1 MLNKAARCFIIAEA
15 GVNHN
20 GDVSLADKLVDAAAE
35 AGADAVKFQTF
46 RAEALVAAGA
56 PLAEYQKS
64 RSSGKSQYEMIKAL
78 ELSEADHKR
87 LLARCAKAGVE
98 FMSTPFDEAS
108 ADMLVRL
115 GLKRLKIPSGEIT
128 NKRLLEHVARKG
140 KPVIL
145 STGMSTLAEVKR
157 AVGWILKAR
166 KVPLTILHCV
176 TEYPAPAAEVN
187 LRAMDTLGRELR
199 LPVGYSDHTLG
210 AEIAVA
216 SAARGARIL
225 EKHLTLDRSLPGPD
239 HAASL
244 EPGEFKSMCAAIRL
258 VESALGDG
266 IKKPA
271 PCERK
276 NVSVARRGVVA
287 ARDLER
293 GRRLSAADL
302 AVKRPVTGVPADQL
316 ERLVGKVLRK
326 ALRRDEPL
334 TKASV

>member
-20 GDVSLADKLVDAAAE
+20 GDASLAEKLVDAAAA

-46 RAEALVAAGA
+46 RAEALVGAEA

-64 RSSGKSQYEMIKAL
+64 RSGGRSQYEMIKAL
-78 ELSEADHKR
+78 ELSEADHRR
-87 LLARCAKAGVE
+87 LIKRCAKAGIE

-108 ADMLVRL
+108 ADLLARL
-115 GLKRLKIPSGEIT
+115 GVKRLKIPSGEIT

-166 KVPLTILHCV
+166 KVPLTVLHCV
-176 TEYPAPAAEVN
+176 TEYPAPAAQVN
-187 LRAMDTLGRELR
+187 LRAMDALARELR

-210 AEIAVA
+210 TEIAVA
-216 SAARGARIL
+216 SAARGATVL
-225 EKHLTLDRSLPGPD
+225 EKHLTLDRAMPGPD

-244 EPGEFKSMCAAIRL
+244 EPREFKAMCAAIRL

-266 IKKPA
+266 IKRPA

-276 NVSVARRGVVA
+276 NIAVARRGVVA

-293 GRRLSAADL
+293 GRRLTNADL
-302 AVKRPVTGVPADQL
+302 AVKRPVAGVPA
-316 ERLVGKVLRK
+316 ERLASLLGKVLRK
-326 ALRRDEPL
+326 SLRRDQPL